1 MAKAYDFKSPI
12 VTENGLSHTADI
24 IKTNFVKKE
33 DGKSLV
39 SDELIGQITTN
50 KNTLNNKVDKVEGS
64 SLATSAQLTQIET
77 NKSNIADL
85 TGRLTSI
92 ESDFDGLL
100 ETLQQVVM

>member
-1 MAKAYDFKSPI
+1 MAKAYDYKSPLI
-12 VTENGLSHTADI
+12 TENGLSHTAGI

-50 KNTLNNKVDKVEGS
+50 KNALNNKVDKVEGS

-77 NKSNIADL
+77 NKNNISDL
-85 TGRLTSI
+85 QTRVQSI
-92 ESDFDGLL
+92 ETDLDGLL
-100 ETLQQVVM
+100 TVLEEVV